1 MTSLQTLIN
10 QSTTNLDVV
19 TPIKARACDALN
31 LVRRNKP
38 RGQGAEGRVMRQGA
52 ERC

>member
-1 MTSLQTLIN
+1 MPTLQTLIN

-31 LVRRNKP
+31 LVRRSRS
-38 RGQGAEGRVMRQGA
+38 RGQGDDARVMRKGA